1 MFDIWEIYF
10 DFFKELGIFV
20 INNIWRWA
28 KPRFSAQPFW
38 DRKPRVAVENK
49 KGKDLTDY
57 YPLSPITTSLSHTHT
72 HTQIHFNF
80 FFFFFSSFFFFH
92 FHFHSQT
99 QTMDTEDLADDLHS
113 LSFAS
118 TNTTTKRSTSF
129 SSETTTVTPSTSSHF
144 LHPPLPNAKPHAP
157 SSDPCASFIHRT
169 RPLAFS
175 HLRFTRRLGSG
186 DMSAVYLAEPREEG
200 GGAVFA
206 AKVMEKEDLARR
218 NKEGRARTEREI
230 LEMLD
235 HPFLPTLYASIHAPK
250 WLCFLTPFCP
260 GGDLHVLRQRFPNKR
275 FLESAVRCARRFLPM
290 KSLQSLFF
298 FVLEGRILML
308 NYSFTNHIN

>member
-1 MFDIWEIYF
+1 MSNLFWLFSKFRYF
-10 DFFKELGIFV
+10 YYSV
-20 INNIWRWA
+20 WRWA

-38 DRKPRVAVENK
+38 DRKPRVALENK
-49 KGKDLTDY
+49 KRKGSNRQLPSFSDHNL
-57 YPLSPITTSLSHTHT
+57 SLSHTHT
-72 HTQIHFNF
+72 LKHFNFVFFFFIIF
-80 FFFFFSSFFFFH
+80 FFFFFFH
-92 FHFHSQT
+92 SHLHFHSQT
-99 QTMDTEDLADDLHS
+99 QTMDAEDLADDLHS

-118 TNTTTKRSTSF
+118 TNTTKRSTSF

-144 LHPPLPNAKPHAP
+144 LHAPLPNAKPHAP

-169 RPLAFS
+169 RPLALS

-186 DMSAVYLAEPREEG
+186 DMSAVYLAEPKEEG

-275 FLESAVRCARRFLPM
+275 FLESAVRCARRFLPV
-290 KSLQSLFF
+290 KSLQSFF
-298 FVLEGRILML
+298 FCFLFWREESSG
-308 NYSFTNHIN
+308 